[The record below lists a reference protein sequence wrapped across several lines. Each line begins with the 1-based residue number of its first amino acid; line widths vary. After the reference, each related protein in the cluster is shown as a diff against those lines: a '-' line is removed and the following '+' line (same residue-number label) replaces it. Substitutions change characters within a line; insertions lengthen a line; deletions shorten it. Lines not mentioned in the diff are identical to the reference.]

1 MAERKLLEDWISRD
15 ELAEEVNRST
25 RTVDRWERL
34 GIIPRFVRLGNKK
47 VQRRSVLLDCLDGK
61 NRRHLV
67 R

>member
-1 MAERKLLEDWISRD
+1 MAEKKLLEDWMTRD
-15 ELAEEVNRST
+15 ELAVEVNRSK
-25 RTVDRWERL
+25 RTVDRWERQ
-34 GIIPRFVRLGNKK
+34 GIIPRFVKLGNAK